1 MLDVLV
7 GEGLLGVLEGEVDSV
22 ALLAGREVLALIDI
36 EELYLLQ
43 QVALGLVGYGL
54 HLEEA
59 DLLVDEQCE
68 VAAHGGILAYLGEA
82 DLVLAALAH
91 KGLPVEVGIVDLI
104 LQLNKLEDVVQ
115 VIELKDGESVVR
127 ELVLVKVKVDI
138 KERQEIISMAN
149 VFRANIVDVS
159 PDSLMIELTGN
170 NGKIQA
176 FINLLEGFHI
186 EELVRTGLTGLT
198 RGIN

>member
-1 MLDVLV
+1 MKTKIF
-7 GEGLLGVLEGEVDSV
+7 S
-22 ALLAGREVLALIDI
+22 
-36 EELYLLQ
+36 
-43 QVALGLVGYGL
+43 
-54 HLEEA
+54 
-59 DLLVDEQCE
+59 LLVDNTSGVLSRVSGMFSRRGYNIDSLSVGVTQDPKYSRMT
-68 VAAHGGILAYLGEA
+68 VAVRGDDKILSQI
-82 DLVLAALAH
+82 
-91 KGLPVEVGIVDLI
+91 KS
-104 LQLNKLEDVVQ
+104 QLNKLEDVVE